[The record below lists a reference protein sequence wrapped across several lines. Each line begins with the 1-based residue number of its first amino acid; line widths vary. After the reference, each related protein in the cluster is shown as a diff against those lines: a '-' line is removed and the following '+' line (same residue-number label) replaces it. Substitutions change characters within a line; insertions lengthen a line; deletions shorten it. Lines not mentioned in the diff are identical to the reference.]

1 MGLLPGERTMSTA
14 VLQLHRRESFERN
27 VGRALVAGAVA
38 GGLNLALASIGW
50 TLPLAYLALAA
61 TCLAFVRGDRADRIL
76 LAALALILPGLAWA
90 MGFASGWTVAS
101 GGAAAGLL
109 MVRANQ
115 CERGEEGQLG
125 LDRPGGLNYALG
137 AAATAGLSLAG
148 VEVVRV
154 LSLRLADISTPV
166 GLAALVSGAVL
177 ALFVALGSLP
187 AHVALR
193 PDPVEARCEELIPQ
207 LSGEFRLLAS
217 RALALY
223 RQCGAALA
231 RLPRDPAREELART
245 LSQMTR
251 AAVEL
256 SSEWAGVEHELEERA
271 HKELGLE
278 IADLEK
284 SARACTDVLARQQLL
299 SAADSLREELGR
311 VEELRLRRERILA
324 RLKAEVALLERARV
338 ALIGL
343 RSGHAQIRAAEL
355 AGIARRFAS
364 LSRLQSDEARIADE
378 VATGAAVAEYEA
390 AAPERLRD
398 SAARAELSHSAGL
411 QRASRDRA
419 EPVHPPETARSSTDV
434 TPEPVRERG

>member
-1 MGLLPGERTMSTA
+1 MSTA
-14 VLQLHRRESFERN
+14 VLQFHRRESFERN
-27 VGRALVAGAVA
+27 VGRALLAGAVA
-38 GGLNLALASIGW
+38 GGVQLALDSLGW
-50 TLPLAYLALAA
+50 RLPLAYLALAA
-61 TCLAFVRGDRADRIL
+61 TCVAFARGDRADRL
-76 LAALALILPGLAWA
+76 LLSALGLIVPAVVWG
-90 MGFASGWTVAS
+90 MGFAAGWTVAL

-125 LDRPGGLNYALG
+125 VDRPGAVNYAFG
-137 AAATAGLSLAG
+137 ASVTAGLALAG

-154 LSLRLADISTPV
+154 LSLRLADISTPAPLSA
-166 GLAALVSGAVL
+166 LATGAAL
-177 ALFVALGSLP
+177 ALFIALGSLP

-223 RQCGAALA
+223 RQCGSALA

-245 LSQMTR
+245 LADMTR

-256 SSEWAGVEHELEERA
+256 ASEWAGVEHELEERA
-271 HKELGLE
+271 QKELNLE

-284 SARACTDVLARQQLL
+284 SARACADALARQQLL
-299 SAADSLREELGR
+299 SAAESLREELVR

-343 RSGHAQIRAAEL
+343 RSGQAQIRATEL
-355 AGIARRFAS
+355 AAIARRFAS
-364 LSRLQSDEARIADE
+364 LSRLQSEEARLADE
-378 VATGAAVAEYEA
+378 VATGAAIAEYEA
-390 AAPERLRD
+390 AAFQPDGER
-398 SAARAELSHSAGL
+398 AG
-411 QRASRDRA
+411 
-419 EPVHPPETARSSTDV
+419 
-434 TPEPVRERG
+434 PVREHIELARQAENAQRLD